1 MEENKYPILD
11 KIHTDAELKALSD
24 ADAKALCAELRCFLV
39 DKVTKSGGHLASN
52 LGAVEISVAVHR
64 IFDLPHDRVIFDVG
78 HQSYVHKILSGRRDF
93 DTLRKPGGLSGFE
106 KMDESVFDAFGTGHA
121 STSVSAA
128 LGYAEADKLAGR
140 DNYTIVVLG
149 DGAFTGGMVH
159 EALNNL
165 KKDLHLIII
174 LNENEMSIS
183 KNAGAFANHI
193 AHMRTS
199 KKYFRFKRATTR
211 FFSRIPLIGAPI
223 LKGLR
228 TCKRYVKNAFYGGV
242 YFEDIG
248 LKYLGPAD
256 GNDLATVEYLLAEAK
271 RRNTSVILH
280 LRTVKGK
287 GYAPAEE
294 NPSAYHLVG
303 GNYAGNFSE
312 HFGKTL
318 CEMAARDS
326 SICAITA
333 AMQDGVGLSGFA
345 KAYPERFFDVGIAEP
360 HALTFGAGLAAAG
373 MKPYVAIY
381 STFLQRGY
389 DNILHDIA
397 LQKLPVRIIV
407 DRAALAAGD
416 GATHHGIF
424 DVSFLSAIP
433 NLCIFAPAT
442 FASLDRFLRASA
454 SAGMPVVI
462 RYPNMTEDK
471 RIAETFFRAD
481 TRETVAHTDFA
492 DPTAN
497 RAVIITYG
505 RIVTEA
511 LDAADK
517 LRAQGIPCGV
527 ILLETL
533 KPYEVVA
540 DRVAGLLPKSPAAIV
555 FLEEGIRNGG
565 AGMLTFDMLR
575 KRHEKLMRNKNTDI
589 AAIDDNF
596 VIPAQNESIRRTA
609 GITAND
615 VLRKTV
621 HLLAGLA
628 PESRTNP

>member
-1 MEENKYPILD
+1 
-11 KIHTDAELKALSD
+11 
-24 ADAKALCAELRCFLV
+24 
-39 DKVTKSGGHLASN
+39 
-52 LGAVEISVAVHR
+52 
-64 IFDLPHDRVIFDVG
+64 
-78 HQSYVHKILSGRRDF
+78 
-93 DTLRKPGGLSGFE
+93 
-106 KMDESVFDAFGTGHA
+106 MDESEYDAFGTGHA

-128 LGYAEADKLAGR
+128 LGYAEADKLMRR
-140 DNYTIVVLG
+140 DNYTVVVLG

-183 KNAGAFANHI
+183 KNAGAFASHI

-211 FFSRIPLIGAPI
+211 FFSGIPLIGAPI

-256 GNDLATVEYLLAEAK
+256 GNDLETVEYLLTEAK
-271 RRNTSVILH
+271 RRGTSVILH

-312 HFGKTL
+312 RFGKTL
-318 CEMAARDS
+318 CEMAAKDKAV
-326 SICAITA
+326 CAITA

-407 DRAALAAGD
+407 DRAALAGGD

-442 FASLDRFLRASA
+442 FASLDRFLHASA
-454 SAGMPVVI
+454 SAGMPLVI
-462 RYPNMTEDK
+462 RYPNMTEDA
-471 RIAETFFRAD
+471 RIIDAFFRAD
-481 TRETVAHTDFA
+481 TRETVAHADFTDA
-492 DPTAN
+492 AAN

-505 RIVTEA
+505 RIATEA

-517 LRAQGIPCGV
+517 LRARGIPCGV

-540 DRVAGLLPKSPAAIV
+540 DRVAQLLPADAAAVV
-555 FLEEGIRNGG
+555 FLEEGIRSGG
-565 AGMLTFDMLR
+565 AGMLTFDMLAR
-575 KRHEKLMRNKNTDI
+575 RHEALMANKKT
-589 AAIDDNF
+589 AVVAIDDNF
-596 VIPAQNESIRRTA
+596 VIPTQKESIRRTA

-615 VLRKTV
+615 VLRTAV
-621 HLLAGLA
+621 HLLAAL
-628 PESRTNP
+628 PQKNEENP